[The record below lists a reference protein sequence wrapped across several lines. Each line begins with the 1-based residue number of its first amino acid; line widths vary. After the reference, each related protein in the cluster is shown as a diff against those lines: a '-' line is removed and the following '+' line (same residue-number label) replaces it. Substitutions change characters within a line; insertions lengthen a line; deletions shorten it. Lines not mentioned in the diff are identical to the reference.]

1 MKDNY
6 KYFAFISYS
15 HHDTKWGKRIQR
27 KLESYRM
34 PTTLCSKYGWERKP
48 INPIF
53 FAPTDIQ
60 IGGLTAELQDRLRDS
75 RHLIVVCSPHSAQS
89 KWVGEEIEYFHK
101 LGRSNNIHFF
111 IIDGLPN
118 SNIKDTECFNPI
130 IKELGLPEILGANI
144 HEKVFRWSWLNRER
158 AFVQLITKLL
168 GVEFDSIW
176 QRHRRLLKL
185 KIVAWT
191 IGFLVVITT
200 MLGIWIENMPVDVT
214 VTLEEKS
221 VHNSKLPPLKNAI
234 VQIALENEE
243 KIDTLRAIN
252 QKGLFANVPHYFIGK
267 QVHIH
272 FKCNDWLTLDTCMVL
287 SRDITLPICRDL
299 KKYGNIKFQLW
310 NVVTEKGVAN
320 AEISI
325 EGIHVTSDKNGII
338 QMQVPLEHQKSKY
351 IVGSNITLES
361 NILEMPTTENSALI
375 VCDSNDR

>member
-1 MKDNY
+1 MTQHF

-15 HHDTKWGKRIQR
+15 SHDIAWGKKLQK
-27 KLESYRM
+27 KLEGYRM
-34 PTTLCSKYGWERKP
+34 PSTLCSEHGWQR
-48 INPIF
+48 NPIKPVF

-60 IGGLTAELQDRLRDS
+60 PGDLDEELKERLKAS
-75 RHLIVVCSPHSAQS
+75 RNLIVICSPHSAKS
-89 KWVGEEIEYFHK
+89 DWVGKEIAFFHS
-101 LGRSNNIHFF
+101 LGRASSIHFF
-111 IIDGLPN
+111 IVDGIPHSGN
-118 SNIKDTECFNPI
+118 SETECFNPI
-130 IKELGLPEILGANI
+130 VKTLEIPEILGANI
-144 HEKVFRWSWLNRER
+144 HEKVFKSPWLNRER
-158 AFVQLITKLL
+158 AYIQLITKLL

-176 QRHRRLLKL
+176 QRHRRLLKQ
-185 KIVAWT
+185 KIAART

-214 VTLEEKS
+214 LTLEEKS

-287 SRDITLPICRDL
+287 SKNITLPICRDL

-310 NVVTEKGVAN
+310 NVVTEEGVAN
-320 AEISI
+320 AEITI

-351 IVGSNITLES
+351 IVDSNITLEN
-361 NILEMPTTENSALI
+361 NILEMPTTDNSALI

>member
-1 MKDNY
+1 M
-6 KYFAFISYS
+6 
-15 HHDTKWGKRIQR
+15 
-27 KLESYRM
+27 
-34 PTTLCSKYGWERKP
+34 
-48 INPIF
+48 
-53 FAPTDIQ
+53 
-60 IGGLTAELQDRLRDS
+60 
-75 RHLIVVCSPHSAQS
+75 
-89 KWVGEEIEYFHK
+89 
-101 LGRSNNIHFF
+101 
-111 IIDGLPN
+111 
-118 SNIKDTECFNPI
+118 
-130 IKELGLPEILGANI
+130 PEILGANI

-361 NILEMPTTENSALI
+361 NILEMPTTESSALI

>member
-60 IGGLTAELQDRLRDS
+60 IGGLTAELQDRLHDS

-111 IIDGLPN
+111 IIDGIPN
-118 SNIKDTECFNPI
+118 SNVKDTECFNPI

-158 AFVQLITKLL
+158 AYVQLITKLL

-176 QRHRRLLKL
+176 QRHRRLLKQ
-185 KIVAWT
+185 KIAAWT

-200 MLGIWIENMPVDVT
+200 MLGIWIKNMPVDVT
-214 VTLEEKS
+214 LTLEEKS
-221 VHNSKLPPLKNAI
+221 VHNSKLPPLKNAV

-287 SRDITLPICRDL
+287 SKDITLPICRDL

-310 NVVTEKGVAN
+310 NVVTETGVAN
-320 AEISI
+320 AEITI

-338 QMQVPLEHQKSKY
+338 QMQVPLEHQKNKY

-361 NILEMPTTENSALI
+361 NILEMPTTEYSALI

>member
-1 MKDNY
+1 MTQHF

-15 HHDTKWGKRIQR
+15 SHDIAWGKKLQK
-27 KLESYRM
+27 KLEGYRM
-34 PTTLCSKYGWERKP
+34 PSTLCSEHGWQR
-48 INPIF
+48 NPIKPVF

-60 IGGLTAELQDRLRDS
+60 PGDLDEELKERLKAS
-75 RHLIVVCSPHSAQS
+75 RNLIVICSPHSAKS
-89 KWVGEEIEYFHK
+89 DWVGKEIAFFHS
-101 LGRSNNIHFF
+101 LRRSSNIHFF
-111 IIDGLPN
+111 IVDGIPHSGN
-118 SNIKDTECFNPI
+118 SETECFNPI
-130 IKELGLPEILGANI
+130 VKTLEIPEILGANI
-144 HEKVFRWSWLNRER
+144 HEKVFKSPWLNRER
-158 AFVQLITKLL
+158 AYIQLITKLL

-176 QRHRRLLKL
+176 QRHRRLLKQ
-185 KIVAWT
+185 KIAART

-214 VTLEEKS
+214 LTLEEKS

-287 SRDITLPICRDL
+287 SKNITIPICRDL
-299 KKYGNIKFQLW
+299 KKYGNIQFQLW

-320 AEISI
+320 AEITI

-351 IVGSNITLES
+351 IVDSNITLEN

>member
-34 PTTLCSKYGWERKP
+34 PTTLCSKYGWECKP

-75 RHLIVVCSPHSAQS
+75 RNLIVVCSPHSAQS

-111 IIDGLPN
+111 IIDGIPN
-118 SNIKDTECFNPI
+118 SNVKDTECFNPI
-130 IKELGLPEILGANI
+130 IKVLGLPEILGANI

-158 AFVQLITKLL
+158 AYVQLITKLL

-176 QRHRRLLKL
+176 QRHRRLLKQ
-185 KIVAWT
+185 KIAAWT

-214 VTLEEKS
+214 LTLEEKS

-243 KIDTLRAIN
+243 KIDTIHDISK
-252 QKGLFANVPHYFIGK
+252 KGIFANVPHYYIGK
-267 QVHIH
+267 QVQIY
-272 FKCNDWLTLDTCMVL
+272 FKCNDWITFDTCMIL
-287 SRDITLPICRDL
+287 SKNITLPIYRDL
-299 KKYGNIKFQLW
+299 YKYGNVKFQLW
-310 NVVTEKGVAN
+310 NIAKEKGVAN
-320 AEISI
+320 ARISI
-325 EGIHVTSDKNGII
+325 EGINATSDKNGII
-338 QMQVPLEHQKSKY
+338 QIQVPLDRQKSKY
-351 IVGSNITLES
+351 AVVSNITLES
-361 NILEMPTTENSALI
+361 DILEMPTTESSALI
-375 VCDSNDR
+375 VCDSNNR

>member
-1 MKDNY
+1 MTQHF

-15 HHDTKWGKRIQR
+15 SHDIAWGKKLQK
-27 KLESYRM
+27 KLEGYRM
-34 PTTLCSKYGWERKP
+34 PSTLCSEHGWQR
-48 INPIF
+48 NPIKPVF

-60 IGGLTAELQDRLRDS
+60 PGDLDEELKERLKAS
-75 RHLIVVCSPHSAQS
+75 RNLIVICSPHSAKS
-89 KWVGEEIEYFHK
+89 DWVGKEIAFFHS
-101 LGRSNNIHFF
+101 LGRASSIHFF
-111 IIDGLPN
+111 IVDGIPHSGN
-118 SNIKDTECFNPI
+118 SETECFNPI
-130 IKELGLPEILGANI
+130 VKTLEIPEILGANI
-144 HEKVFRWSWLNRER
+144 HEKVFKSPWLNRER
-158 AFVQLITKLL
+158 AYIQLITKLL

-176 QRHRRLLKL
+176 QRHRRLLKQ
-185 KIVAWT
+185 KIAART

-214 VTLEEKS
+214 LTLEEKS

-287 SRDITLPICRDL
+287 SKNITLPICRDL

-320 AEISI
+320 AEITI

-351 IVGSNITLES
+351 IVDSNITLEN

>member
-1 MKDNY
+1 MTQHF

-15 HHDTKWGKRIQR
+15 SHDIAWGKKLQK
-27 KLESYRM
+27 KLEGYRM
-34 PTTLCSKYGWERKP
+34 PSTLCSEHGWQR
-48 INPIF
+48 NPIKPVF

-60 IGGLTAELQDRLRDS
+60 PGDLDEELKERLKAS
-75 RHLIVVCSPHSAQS
+75 RNLIVICSPHSAKS
-89 KWVGEEIEYFHK
+89 NWVGKEIAFFHS
-101 LGRSNNIHFF
+101 LGRASSIHFF
-111 IIDGLPN
+111 IVDSIPHSGN
-118 SNIKDTECFNPI
+118 SETECFNPI
-130 IKELGLPEILGANI
+130 VKTLEIPEILGANI
-144 HEKVFRWSWLNRER
+144 HEKVFKSPWLNRER
-158 AFVQLITKLL
+158 AYIQLITKLL

-176 QRHRRLLKL
+176 QRHRRLLKQ
-185 KIVAWT
+185 KIAART

-214 VTLEEKS
+214 LTLEEKS

-287 SRDITLPICRDL
+287 SKNITLPICRDL

-320 AEISI
+320 AEITI

-351 IVGSNITLES
+351 IVDSNITLEN

>member
-1 MKDNY
+1 MTQHF

-15 HHDTKWGKRIQR
+15 SHDIAWGKKLQK
-27 KLESYRM
+27 KLEGYRM
-34 PTTLCSKYGWERKP
+34 PSTLCSEYGWQR
-48 INPIF
+48 NPIKPVF

-60 IGGLTAELQDRLRDS
+60 PEDLDEELKERLKAS
-75 RHLIVVCSPHSAQS
+75 RNLIVICSPHSAKS
-89 KWVGEEIEYFHK
+89 DWVGKEIAFFHS
-101 LGRSNNIHFF
+101 LGRASSIHFF
-111 IIDGLPN
+111 IVDSIPHSGN
-118 SNIKDTECFNPI
+118 SETECFNPI
-130 IKELGLPEILGANI
+130 VKTLEIPEILGANI
-144 HEKVFRWSWLNRER
+144 HEKVFKSPWLNRER
-158 AFVQLITKLL
+158 AYIQLITKLL

-176 QRHRRLLKL
+176 QRHRRLLKQ
-185 KIVAWT
+185 KIAART

-214 VTLEEKS
+214 LTLEEKS

-287 SRDITLPICRDL
+287 SKNITLPICRDL

-320 AEISI
+320 AEITI

-351 IVGSNITLES
+351 IVDSNITLEN